1 LWKKKIIVVHANGM
15 HWKKAFAVMA
25 TVNIARILD
34 YLMIAVNVGRVL
46 KMRKQEIIYIAVDNK
61 DANWFLN
68 ELCEVGRITDPYLRV
83 DRRKKTIETSNC
95 KVIAVSL
102 SGCYTFAPISPIDFY
117 LYSSKPITTQLE
129 LIKNRYNELKTIEMH
144 LSTFATKIDMK
155 ILINI
160 LNGVEDEDNG

>member
-1 LWKKKIIVVHANGM
+1 MV
-15 HWKKAFAVMA
+15 
-25 TVNIARILD
+25 TVNIVQILD
-34 YLMIAVNVGRVL
+34 ALMIVVNVGRVL
-46 KMRKQEIIYIAVDNK
+46 KMIKQEIIYIAVDSR